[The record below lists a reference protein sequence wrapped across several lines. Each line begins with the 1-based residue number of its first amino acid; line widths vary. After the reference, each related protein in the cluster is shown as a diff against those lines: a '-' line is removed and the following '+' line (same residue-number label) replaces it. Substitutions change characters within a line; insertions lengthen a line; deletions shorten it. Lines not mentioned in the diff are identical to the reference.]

1 MRVAQK
7 RFLLLLLPLLLVTL
21 LAATVAAAAE
31 EKSPFQEGRY
41 DKGELKFIHGLPV
54 LVVEG
59 TPQEIGRQKAALTGQ
74 AAKAIADYP
83 KKLLRTF
90 RCEQRWPRIVAD
102 GRALFKQAPADH
114 REELQAFAKAL
125 AIDAELCVTG
135 NTIMDSYRDWLGCS
149 SLLVSA
155 QKSATKAPLF
165 GRNLDFYALG
175 ILDKYGLVT
184 VYRPRGKHAFAAIG
198 LPGMF
203 GCLSGMNDAGLAL
216 AVHEVFLAADGS
228 LWLNVKGMPYTLCFR
243 RVLEE
248 CTTIEEAE
256 KLVRSV
262 PRSTMLNL
270 AVCDRREGAVLEITT
285 KSVVVRRGSDGICA
299 CTNHFRS
306 KELAVS
312 VVKWC
317 RRYSILATAASMEKI
332 GIDDLARKL
341 DAVNQGPMTV
351 QTMIFEP
358 VPLVLHLALGSPPS
372 SKRPLQE
379 LLLGPLFGTEQIV
392 AKPTVPAMASRA
404 AGPAPCERPSSRAK

>member
-1 MRVAQK
+1 MRVADK
-7 RFLLLLLPLLLVTL
+7 RLLPLLPLLVVSL
-21 LAATVAAAAE
+21 LAAAAAAA

-41 DKGELKFIHGLPV
+41 EKGELKFIQGLPV

-83 KKLLRTF
+83 QKLLRTF
-90 RCEQRWPRIVAD
+90 RCERRWPTIVAD
-102 GRALFKQAPADH
+102 GRSLFKQAPADH
-114 REELQAFAKAL
+114 REELQTFAKAL
-125 AIDAELCVTG
+125 AIDAESGIVG
-135 NTIMDSYRDWLGCS
+135 NTIMDTYRDWLGCS

-155 QKSATKAPLF
+155 EKSATKAPLF

-175 ILDKYGLVT
+175 ILDQYGLVT
-184 VYRPRGKHAFAAIG
+184 VYRPQGKHAFVSVG

-228 LWLNVKGMPYTLCFR
+228 TWLNVKGMPYTLCFR

-248 CTTIEEAE
+248 CTTVEEAE
-256 KLVRSV
+256 NLVRGV

-270 AVCDRREGAVLEITT
+270 AVCDRRGGAVLEITT
-285 KSVVVRRGSDGICA
+285 KNVVLRRGSDGICA

-306 KELAVS
+306 DELA

-317 RRYSILATAASMEKI
+317 RRYSILATAAAMKTI
-332 GIDDLARKL
+332 GIDDVAQKL
-341 DAVNQGPMTV
+341 DAVNQGFMTM

-358 VPLVLHLALGSPPS
+358 VPLVLHLSLGPAPA

-379 LLLGPLFGTEQIV
+379 LSLGPLFGTEMAR
-392 AKPTVPAMASRA
+392 AKPTVPATTGAR
-404 AGPAPCERPSSRAK
+404 R